1 MGTEIVVISAL
12 SQSGLEI
19 DVVIPVFNGVRYLEE
34 QIESIANQTFPPTR
48 LILRDDGS
56 TDGSLDLIFNL
67 QKRYG
72 DWLLVLPAG
81 VNLGCIGNINCLLSA
96 TSAPYVALADQD
108 DVWIKDKLER
118 SLDLLRSLESS
129 YGAESPILVHSDLE
143 LINASGLRLG
153 TTYFQRQHL
162 HPRRVAPEE
171 LVLSNVVTGC
181 TLLCNRSLLR
191 QALPIPKPALMHD
204 WWLALVASVFG
215 RLELLE
221 GVTVRYRQHD
231 SNVLG
236 SQGLGAQY
244 WWRRFLFF
252 LQAPSAGG
260 HTRAALLQ
268 AKCFE
273 VRYGRSLSRLPALMA
288 LPRRQRWLPLFT
300 LFGQKQMSKH
310 GPLRTLALWVLL
322 LFLPA
327 GAE

>member
-34 QIESIANQTFPPTR
+34 QIESIANQSFPPTR

-56 TDGSLDLIFNL
+56 TDGSLDLILNL

-118 SLDLLRSLESS
+118 SLDLLQLLESS
-129 YGAESPILVHSDLE
+129 YGAECPILVHSDLD
-143 LINASGLRLG
+143 LINASGFRLG

-162 HPRRVAPEE
+162 HPRRVSPEE
-171 LVLSNVVTGC
+171 LVLSNIVTGC

-252 LQAPSAGG
+252 LQDPSAGG
-260 HTRAALLQ
+260 HTRAALRQ
-268 AKCFE
+268 AQCFE

-288 LPRRQRWLPLFT
+288 LPRRQRWLPLFA

-327 GAE
+327 DAE

>member
-1 MGTEIVVISAL
+1 MGIEIVVISAL

-19 DVVIPVFNGVRYLEE
+19 EVVIPVFNGVRYLEQ
-34 QIESIANQTFPPTR
+34 QIESIANQSLPPTR
-48 LILRDDGS
+48 VILRDDGS
-56 TDGSLDLIFNL
+56 TDGSLDLIVDL

-118 SLDLLRSLESS
+118 SFDLLRLLESS
-129 YGAESPILVHSDLE
+129 HGAVCPILVHSDLE
-143 LINASGLRLG
+143 LIDALGLSLG

-162 HPRRVAPEE
+162 HACRVAPED
-171 LVLSNVVTGC
+171 LVLSNVVKGC

-231 SNVLG
+231 SNVVG
-236 SQGLGAQY
+236 SKGLGPQY
-244 WWRRFLFF
+244 WWRRLLNFV
-252 LQAPSAGG
+252 QDPSAGG
-260 HTRAALLQ
+260 HTRAALRQ

-273 VRYGRSLSRLPALMA
+273 GRYGRSLSRLPALMA
-288 LPRRQRWLPLFT
+288 LPRCHRWLPLFS
-300 LFGQKQMSKH
+300 LFGQKQISKH
-310 GPLRTLALWVLL
+310 GPLRTLALWLLL

-327 GAE
+327 DVE